1 MDFCGKGWELVLS
14 KAPGA
19 VIALMPFV
27 VPSKLVRAI
36 RQTLGG
42 AAMSFPICRQ
52 TQKNVCFSKILPVFK
67 KRAIFDN
74 LFRQPKE

>member
-1 MDFCGKGWELVLS
+1 
-14 KAPGA
+14 
-19 VIALMPFV
+19 MPFV